1 MYLKFILFLKNK
13 SLYLKLKKIMGVG
26 GIVLGSLAICL
37 LIGLIIELKERH
49 LN

>member
-1 MYLKFILFLKNK
+1 
-13 SLYLKLKKIMGVG
+13 MGVG
-26 GIVLGSLAICL
+26 GIVLGSLVICL